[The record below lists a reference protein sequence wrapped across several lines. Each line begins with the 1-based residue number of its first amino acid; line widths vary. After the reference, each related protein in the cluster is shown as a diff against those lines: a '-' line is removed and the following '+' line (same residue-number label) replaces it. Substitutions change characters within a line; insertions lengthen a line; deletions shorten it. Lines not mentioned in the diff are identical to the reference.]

1 MKKILCLMAGMMC
14 LQGVQAAEPALDN
27 DKNKISY
34 TLGYQLA
41 QSLRQQG
48 FELDGEVAASAVRD
62 AFAGN
67 KPRMSQAEMQATI
80 QTMNAMLLQKKV
92 ELAQANHEAGK
103 KFLAENKAKK
113 GVVTRD
119 SGLQYKVIK
128 AGTGKSPKATDTV
141 VAHYEGRLLNGNV
154 FDSSIQRGSPAT
166 FPLSRVIKGWQEVV
180 PLMKEGAKWQV
191 YIPAELA
198 YGEQGAGQKIG
209 PNETLIFDIELIKIN

>member
-1 MKKILCLMAGMMC
+1 MKKLLCLMAGMLC

-48 FELDGEVAASAVRD
+48 FDLDGEVAAGAVRD
-62 AFAGN
+62 AFAG
-67 KPRMSQAEMQATI
+67 KQPRMTQAEMQETI
-80 QTMNAMLLQKKV
+80 QAMNAALLQKKV
-92 ELAQANHEAGK
+92 ELGKANHEAGK
-103 KFLAENKAKK
+103 KFLAENKTKK

-128 AGTGKSPKATDTV
+128 AGTGKSPKITDTV

-154 FDSSIQRGSPAT
+154 FDSSIQRGTPAT

-191 YIPAELA
+191 YIPSELA
-198 YGEQGAGQKIG
+198 YGERGAGQNIG

>member
-1 MKKILCLMAGMMC
+1 MKKILCLMAGVLC
-14 LQGVQAAEPALDN
+14 LQSVQAAEPALDN
-27 DKNKISY
+27 DKSKISY

-48 FELDGEVAASAVRD
+48 FDLDGDVAASAVRD
-62 AFAGN
+62 AFKGN
-67 KPRMSQAEMQATI
+67 APRMSQQEMEATI
-80 QTMNAMLLQKKV
+80 QAMNTALMQKKI

-103 KFLAENKAKK
+103 KFLDENKKKK

-128 AGTGKSPKATDTV
+128 AGTGKQPKVSDTV
-141 VAHYEGRLLNGNV
+141 VAHYEGRLINGKV
-154 FDSSIQRGSPAT
+154 FDSSVQRGTPAT

-180 PLMKEGAKWQV
+180 PLMKEGAKWEV

-198 YGEQGAGQKIG
+198 YGERGAGQNIG